1 MANLVNSGILP
12 MVFVNEEDYGK
23 INPGDR
29 LVLKGIRSQV
39 EKGIEVTI
47 FNASNNTDIRA
58 MIQVSDRQRKIL
70 LAGGL
75 INYTRETQGGFK

>member
-39 EKGIEVTI
+39 EKALRLRYLTQATI
-47 FNASNNTDIRA
+47 RIS
-58 MIQVSDRQRKIL
+58 
-70 LAGGL
+70 
-75 INYTRETQGGFK
+75 EP